1 MGKEAIIQVRN
12 LVARYGDHVVLDNVS
27 FEVYRGEI
35 LAILGRSGCG
45 KSTLL
50 RHMIGLD
57 PISEGEVTIA
67 GLAISSC
74 SEEERKTLLKRIGVL
89 FQGGALIG
97 SMTLGENIALPIALH
112 MELPKDAIRDLVRI
126 KLCMVGLE
134 ANEFYFPSELS
145 GGMKKRAGLA
155 RAIALS
161 PDFLFLDEPTGGL
174 DPPTAAQMENL
185 VRRLTASKGTT
196 TIMITHE
203 LESVMNIAQR
213 AIMLDESVKGIVA
226 DGDPR
231 VLKKASTD
239 GLVGQFFNRH
249 PLKMR

>member
-1 MGKEAIIQVRN
+1 MGKEVIIQVRN
-12 LVARYGDHVVLDNVS
+12 LVARYGDHVVLDRVS
-27 FEVYRGEI
+27 FEVYKGEI
-35 LAILGRSGCG
+35 LGILGRSGCG

-57 PISEGEVTIA
+57 PITEGEVTIS
-67 GLAISSC
+67 GLSIAAT
-74 SEEERKTLLKRIGVL
+74 SEEERKALLKRIGVV

-97 SMTLGENIALPIALH
+97 SMTLGENVALPIALH
-112 MELPKDAIRDLVRI
+112 TKLPKDAIRDLARI

-155 RAIALS
+155 RAIALG

-174 DPPTAAQMENL
+174 DPPTAAQMDNL
-185 VRRLTASKGTT
+185 VRRLTASHGTT
-196 TIMITHE
+196 TIMITHA

-213 AIMLDESVKGIVA
+213 VIMLDESVKGIVA
-226 DGDPR
+226 EGDPR
-231 VLKKASTD
+231 VLRDTSPD
-239 GLVGQFFNRH
+239 SLVGRFFNRQ
-249 PLKMR
+249 PLEMR

>member
-27 FEVYRGEI
+27 LEVYKGEI

-57 PISEGEVTIA
+57 PISEGEVIIA
-67 GLAISSC
+67 GQSISSC
-74 SEEERKTLLKRIGVL
+74 SEEERKALLKRIGVL
-89 FQGGALIG
+89 FQGSALIG
-97 SMTLGENIALPIALH
+97 SMTLGENIALPIARYT
-112 MELPKDAIRDLVRI
+112 ELPKGAIRDLVRI

-134 ANEFYFPSELS
+134 DYASYFPSELS

-174 DPPTAAQMENL
+174 DPPTAAQMDNL
-185 VRRLTASKGTT
+185 VRRLTTDKGTT

-213 AIMLDESVKGIVA
+213 AIMLDESVKGIVVE
-226 DGDPR
+226 GDPR
-231 VLKKASTD
+231 VLKETRPD
-239 GLVGQFFNRH
+239 GLVGQFFHRQ
-249 PLKMR
+249 PMEMR

>member
-1 MGKEAIIQVRN
+1 MGKEAIIQVRD
-12 LVARYGDHVVLDNVS
+12 LVARYGDHVILDRVS
-27 FEVYRGEI
+27 FDVYKGEI

-57 PISEGEVTIA
+57 PISGGEVSIA
-67 GLAISSC
+67 GQGISSC
-74 SEEERKTLLKRIGVL
+74 SEEEFKALLKRIGVL
-89 FQGGALIG
+89 FQGSALIG
-97 SMTLGENIALPIALH
+97 SMTLEENVALPIAKYTN
-112 MELPKDAIRDLVRI
+112 LPKDAIRDLVRI

-134 ANEFYFPSELS
+134 AYGAYFPSELS

-174 DPPTAAQMENL
+174 DPPTAAEMDNL
-185 VRRLTASKGTT
+185 VRRLTTGKGTT

-203 LESVMNIAQR
+203 LDSIMNIAER

-226 DGDPR
+226 VGDPR
-231 VLKKASTD
+231 ALKKTNPK
-239 GLVGQFFNRH
+239 GLVGQFFHRQ
-249 PLKMR
+249 PMKMR